1 MDKDDQARVRLAKND
16 LPADAGAQDA
26 EAQADVAEAAAA
38 EPAEGVDAEPAEPA
52 EPAEG
57 AGASALRPADGEGPG
72 DAFVSGAAYAALGV
86 LGGVFGVF
94 GSFAQDWTLGAVPL
108 VALVL
113 VALVFAMA
121 WASGKAMGGRLG
133 ALIPA
138 LVWGVVVFIL
148 QMRRPEGDLVV
159 PATLPGYVFVIGG
172 MVAAVIGIMLVPPA
186 RPPGEWMLGKAGR
199 SRG

>member
-38 EPAEGVDAEPAEPA
+38 EPAEGVDAEPAE
-52 EPAEG
+52 G
-57 AGASALRPADGEGPG
+57 AGASALRPAGGEGPG

-94 GSFAQDWTLGAVPL
+94 GSFAQDWSLGAVPL